1 MSEIAQLIIAREEGF
16 RDKPYLCSEG
26 FPTVGYGQKIGT
38 KGADI
43 SLYKFTIPQD
53 VAELWMLHNIDS
65 MIDAME
71 VDEDISAALESCNE
85 VQEAVLVSMCYQM
98 GVKGLSSFKRMLS
111 AIEFGDF
118 REAAREALD
127 SRWRIQ
133 TPDRCERHA
142 EMLETGALLKYYE

>member
-1 MSEIAQLIIAREEGF
+1 
-16 RDKPYLCSEG
+16 
-26 FPTVGYGQKIGT
+26 
-38 KGADI
+38 
-43 SLYKFTIPQD
+43 
-53 VAELWMLHNIDS
+53 
-65 MIDAME
+65 
-71 VDEDISAALESCNE
+71 
-85 VQEAVLVSMCYQM
+85 
-98 GVKGLSSFKRMLS
+98 MLS